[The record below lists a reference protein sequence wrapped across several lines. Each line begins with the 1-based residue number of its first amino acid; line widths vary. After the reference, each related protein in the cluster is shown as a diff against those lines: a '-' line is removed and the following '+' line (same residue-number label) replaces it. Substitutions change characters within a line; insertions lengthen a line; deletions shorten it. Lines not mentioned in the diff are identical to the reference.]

1 MVFCFVRVSKAT
13 IFEPLSNKMTSNF
26 YYGKDTLTI
35 ETAVAIASG
44 KLQGTLH
51 KDVINK
57 VLRSKEYVQQ
67 IVDENKTVY
76 GINTGFGILANTAI
90 SKEDTATL
98 QYKILQSHSVG
109 VGDPIPIEVA
119 KIMLITKVHA
129 LAQGYS
135 GVQLSTLER
144 IIWHIENNVIP
155 VVPEKGSV
163 GASGDLAPLA
173 HLFLSLIGLGE
184 VFTTD
189 LADKK
194 NGLQRINTMDLLKQ
208 KGLEPIQLGPKEG
221 LALINGTQFIL
232 SFAVKAVQR
241 MHNCLEAADI
251 IGAMSL
257 EALTGTKAPF
267 DERLHDLRPFAG
279 NKLVAQRLRLLLN
292 NSEIMQSHVDCGRV
306 QDPYSLRCMPQVH
319 GASRNAWLH
328 LKDLT
333 EIELNAV
340 TDNPIIFDANDT
352 ISGGN
357 FHGQPLALPL
367 DYCCF
372 AAAEIGN
379 ISDRRCYL
387 LLEGKWGLPMLLM
400 NDVGL
405 NSGFMIPQYTTAAL
419 VTENKTLC
427 FPASADSIP
436 TSLGQ
441 EDHVSMG
448 SISGRKLN
456 RVLDNLEF
464 ILAIELLSACQAI
477 EFRRPLKSSEL
488 LECAHDYVRQFVG
501 FAAEDRI
508 FADDIN
514 KITTVIKDFSFVNKV
529 NELAAT
535 KKITLNN
542 GYETF
547 QL

>member
-1 MVFCFVRVSKAT
+1 MTTVF
-13 IFEPLSNKMTSNF
+13 N
-26 YYGKDTLTI
+26 YGIDALTVGI
-35 ETAVAIASG
+35 AMAIASG
-44 KLQGTLH
+44 ETKAILNDAAIARIQ
-51 KDVINK
+51 
-57 VLRSKEYVQQ
+57 RSQDWVRE
-67 IVDENKTVY
+67 IVDKDTTVY
-76 GINTGFGILANTAI
+76 GINTGFGILSNTKI
-90 SKEDTATL
+90 SATDTQTL
-98 QYKILQSHSVG
+98 QHKILQSHSVG
-109 VGDPIPIEVA
+109 VGNPIPAAVA
-119 KIMLITKVHA
+119 KLMLITKVHA
-129 LAQGYS
+129 LAQGFS
-135 GVQLSTLER
+135 GVQLATLQR
-144 IIWHIENNVIP
+144 IIWHIDNNIIP

-173 HLFLSLIGLGE
+173 HLFLPLIGLGMILGRDGD
-184 VFTTD
+184 VNKQV
-189 LADKK
+189 AAASI
-194 NGLQRINTMDLLKQ
+194 LQQHGMAA
-208 KGLEPIQLGPKEG
+208 LELGPKEG

-232 SFAVKAVQR
+232 AFAVTAVHR

-257 EALTGTKAPF
+257 EALTGTKSPF
-267 DERLHDLRPFAG
+267 DERLHKLRPFEG
-279 NKLVAQRLRLLLN
+279 NQLVAQRLRLLLHE
-292 NSEIMQSHVDCGRV
+292 SAIMQSHIDCGRV

-328 LKDLT
+328 LKALT
-333 EIELNAV
+333 CIELNSV
-340 TDNPIIFDANDT
+340 TDNPIVFNATDT

-367 DYCCF
+367 DYACF

-400 NDVGL
+400 KDVGL

-419 VTENKTLC
+419 VSENKTLC

-456 RVLDNLEF
+456 QVLDNLEF

-477 EFRRPLKSSEL
+477 EFRAPLKSSAM
-488 LECAHDYVRQFVG
+488 LEFAHSRVRALVG
-501 FAAEDRI
+501 FASKDRI

-514 KITTVIKDFSFVNKV
+514 MVAGIIKDCSFVGAV
-529 NELAAT
+529 DAFAAENG
-535 KKITLNN
+535 IVLNN
-542 GYETF
+542 GYPGFTR
-547 QL
+547 

>member
-1 MVFCFVRVSKAT
+1 
-13 IFEPLSNKMTSNF
+13 MTSEFN
-26 YYGKDTLTI
+26 YGIDILTI
-35 ETAVAIASG
+35 GNAIALANG
-44 KLQGTLH
+44 KLKG
-51 KDVINK
+51 VINADA
-57 VLRSKEYVQQ
+57 SKKIQESHDHVKQ
-67 IVDENKTVY
+67 IIANNKTVY
-76 GINTGFGILANTAI
+76 GINTGFGILANTKI
-90 SKEDTATL
+90 SEADTRQL
-98 QYKILQSHSVG
+98 QYNILQSHSVG
-109 VGDPIPIEVA
+109 VGKPIPEEIA
-119 KIMLITKVHA
+119 KLMLITKVQA
-129 LAQGYS
+129 LAKGYS
-135 GVQLSTLER
+135 GVAMSTLER
-144 IIWHIENNVIP
+144 IIWHIDHDVVP

-163 GASGDLAPLA
+163 GASGDLAPLS
-173 HLFLSLIGLGE
+173 HLFLPLIGLGE
-184 VFTTD
+184 CYY
-189 LADKK
+189 KGERK
-194 NGLQRINTMDLLKQ
+194 NTAEIFQ
-208 KGLEPIQLGPKEG
+208 KEKIKSISLGPKEG
-221 LALINGTQFIL
+221 LALLNGTQFIL

-267 DERLHDLRPFAG
+267 DDRLHDLRPFNG
-279 NKLVAQRLRLLLN
+279 NKLVAQRLRMLLKD
-292 NSEIMQSHVDCGRV
+292 SAIMQSHVDCGRV

-328 LKDLT
+328 LKELT

-340 TDNPIIFDANDT
+340 TDNPIILSADDT

-367 DYCCF
+367 DYACF
-372 AAAEIGN
+372 AASELGN

-400 NDVGL
+400 KDVGL

-456 RVLDNLEF
+456 QVLDNLEY
-464 ILAIELLSACQAI
+464 ILAIELLTSCQAI
-477 EFRRPLKSSEL
+477 EFRRPLKSSLL
-488 LECAHDYVRQFVG
+488 LEFAHDYVRKHVS
-501 FAAEDRI
+501 FASEDRI

-514 KITTVIKDFSFVNKV
+514 KIAGIIKNFSFVERV
-529 NELAAT
+529 NEFAIS
-535 KKITLNN
+535 KEVVLNSN
-542 GYETF
+542 FKSFTI
-547 QL
+547 

>member
-1 MVFCFVRVSKAT
+1 MPTTF
-13 IFEPLSNKMTSNF
+13 N
-26 YYGKDTLTI
+26 YGIDTLTTS
-35 ETAVAIASG
+35 TALAIAA
-44 KLQGTLH
+44 GTVKGMLSEAT
-51 KDVINK
+51 VRK
-57 VLRSKEYVQQ
+57 VKASQQHVQQ
-67 IVDENKTVY
+67 IVDANKTVY
-76 GINTGFGILANTAI
+76 GVNTGFGILANTPV

-109 VGDPIPIEVA
+109 VGDPIPVEVA
-119 KIMLITKVHA
+119 KLMMITKVHA
-129 LAQGYS
+129 LSQGYS
-135 GVQLSTLER
+135 GVQLTTLER
-144 IIWHIENNVIP
+144 ITWHIENNVIP

-163 GASGDLAPLA
+163 GASGDLAPLS
-173 HLFLSLIGLGE
+173 HLFLPLIGLGE
-184 VFTTD
+184 VFYKGARHKAQD
-189 LADKK
+189 ILQQF
-194 NGLQRINTMDLLKQ
+194 GLS
-208 KGLEPIQLGPKEG
+208 PIELGPKEG

-267 DERLHDLRPFAG
+267 DERLHELRPFNG
-279 NKLVAQRLRLLLN
+279 NKLVAQRLRLLLHG
-292 NSEIMQSHVDCGRV
+292 SDIMQSHVDCGRV

-328 LKDLT
+328 LKELT

-340 TDNPIIFDANDT
+340 TDNPVILGTDDT

-400 NDVGL
+400 KDVGL

-488 LECAHDYVRQFVG
+488 LEAAHDYVREFVG
-501 FAAEDRI
+501 FASEDRI

-514 KITTVIKDFSFVNKV
+514 KVSGIIKDFSFVEKV
-529 NELAAT
+529 NAFAASRN
-535 KKITLNN
+535 IQLNN
-542 GYETF
+542 GF
-547 QL
+547 AAF